1 MEKFNISCSEIFIP
15 LENTM
20 TSSNVSS
27 KFDSID
33 DLLSFTIND
42 FRSIIFQ
49 NELLIFFLVL
59 KFNDNKYIDDFVE
72 TINVKTTVI
81 NNSTMN
87 DEDDIEYIDGLEIGD
102 SIDLNPCDYLLD
114 SVQVYDWDMIIEN
127 IMSDDVEV
135 QYYE

>member
-1 MEKFNISCSEIFIP
+1 MEFSMEKFNISCSEIFIP

-49 NELLIFFLVL
+49 NELLRFFLVL

-87 DEDDIEYIDGLEIGD
+87 DEDDIEYNTSLK
-102 SIDLNPCDYLLD
+102 SF
-114 SVQVYDWDMIIEN
+114 
-127 IMSDDVEV
+127 
-135 QYYE
+135 